1 MNIDWEVLQPI
12 FWQSLWE
19 TLQMVVVT
27 LVVGGF
33 FGLVI
38 GVLLYTTRGG
48 GILANRW
55 VYTVLNVLVNFVRPI
70 PFIIFIV
77 AIGPLTL
84 GVIGT
89 TIGTKAAIFALIIA
103 ASFGGSSNRTWWRW
117 IPAWWRPPRQWAP
130 ARCGSSP
137 GCCCPRRSDR

>member
-38 GVLLYTTRGG
+38 GVLH
-48 GILANRW
+48 
-55 VYTVLNVLVNFVRPI
+55 
-70 PFIIFIV
+70 
-77 AIGPLTL
+77 
-84 GVIGT
+84 
-89 TIGTKAAIFALIIA
+89 
-103 ASFGGSSNRTWWRW
+103 
-117 IPAWWRPPRQWAP
+117 
-130 ARCGSSP
+130 
-137 GCCCPRRSDR
+137 